1 MSKFNSLANATYNAL
16 TKERNYLMLQ
26 VDDQASSDKVRAFY
40 DNIMNK
46 LMDFE
51 DMMADEIG
59 EDMDESADESN
70 QMRKMMSI
78 IEDGDGYATDLDA
91 VGEIYQALYDL
102 GAVWNTKPSNWRQI
116 GPGNNVVYYED
127 IESVLDKHGIVSA
140 DWSKYLAA
148 PNPSAAKTSS
158 REVALVLVGDDMY
171 LGFGRDAFYN
181 QWVKVVS

>member
-26 VDDQASSDKVRAFY
+26 VDDQASSDKVKAFY

-59 EDMDESADESN
+59 EDMDESAEQPSA
-70 QMRKMMSI
+70 MRKLMSI
-78 IEDGDGYATDLDA
+78 TEQDDDA
-91 VGEIYQALYDL
+91 VSEIYQALHDL
-102 GAVWNTKPSNWRQI
+102 GAEWNTKPSNWRQI
-116 GPGNNVVYYED
+116 GHGNNVVYYED

-148 PNPSAAKTSS
+148 PNPSATKTSS